1 MVFYYQDKY
10 NQMTK
15 LFFIYNLFLINTLIL
30 GKSWFKAKTLLMQ
43 WPAKNMQNVHVCELA
58 GK

>member
-30 GKSWFKAKTLLMQ
+30 GKSWFKAKLF
-43 WPAKNMQNVHVCELA
+43 
-58 GK
+58 